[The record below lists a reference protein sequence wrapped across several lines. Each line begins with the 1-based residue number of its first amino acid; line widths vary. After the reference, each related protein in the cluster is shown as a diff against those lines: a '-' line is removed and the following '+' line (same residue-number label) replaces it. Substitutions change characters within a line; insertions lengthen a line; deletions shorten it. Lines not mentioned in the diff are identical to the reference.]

1 VPRRGGPAQQAG
13 RLGEHIPA
21 GPFLDWLRGEVARL
35 ERVETLAT
43 RASSPVPARQ
53 VLAARLG
60 ASTETLSRYLAG
72 LNGNEQ
78 PTDVFRRFPVEDM
91 LARAGVPFAVL
102 YPELAAVEDRP
113 VEPAAYCLMCREV
126 TPRFDGVCPWHGGRR
141 KPAAEL
147 MPFYRFRARLGAA
160 A

>member
-1 VPRRGGPAQQAG
+1 VSRRGGPAQQAG

-72 LNGNEQ
+72 LDGNEQ

-102 YPELAAVEDRP
+102 YPALAAAEDRP
-113 VEPAAYCLMCREV
+113 FEPPAFCERCASV
-126 TPRFDGVCPWHGGRR
+126 TSRVGGVCPWHEGRP
-141 KPAAEL
+141 KPSAEV